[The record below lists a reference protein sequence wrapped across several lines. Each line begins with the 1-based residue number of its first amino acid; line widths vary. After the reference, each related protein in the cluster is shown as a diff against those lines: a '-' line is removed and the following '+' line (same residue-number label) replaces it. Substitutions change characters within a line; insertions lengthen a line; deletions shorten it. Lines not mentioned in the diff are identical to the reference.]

1 MTLTFYELM
10 CLMGGLAAYATIVC
24 IFFYRLNEK
33 SIKEL
38 DKRMDERI
46 DKLDKRMEQ
55 GFDRM
60 DQRLEKSEA
69 HWREM
74 FIYFNSQLIES
85 KKN

>member
-33 SIKEL
+33 NNEKLEL
-38 DKRMDERI
+38 RFEQRMDKNET
-46 DKLDKRMEQ
+46 
-55 GFDRM
+55 
-60 DQRLEKSEA
+60 

-74 FIYFNSQLIES
+74 FMYFNTYLHDSTKDE
-85 KKN
+85 KK